1 MGAGLTSP
9 CITDHAED
17 VGCGKSWGFP
27 SHLLALLHLPCGK
40 EAPLCDAAKHGL
52 CEVAQAGD
60 RNVLALSHAGW
71 S

>member
-1 MGAGLTSP
+1 MWKELGVSVSFADTV
-9 CITDHAED
+9 A
-17 VGCGKSWGFP
+17 
-27 SHLLALLHLPCGK
+27 LPCGK

-52 CEVAQAGD
+52 CEVARAGD